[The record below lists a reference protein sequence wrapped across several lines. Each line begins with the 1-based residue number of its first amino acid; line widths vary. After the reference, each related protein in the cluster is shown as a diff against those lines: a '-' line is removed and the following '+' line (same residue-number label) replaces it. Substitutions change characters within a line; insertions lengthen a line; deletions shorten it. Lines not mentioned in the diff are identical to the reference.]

1 MSSSSSIS
9 IQDDSF
15 ENLAS
20 LQSLSLSSV
29 SITISGSCFKGTG
42 LSSISIK
49 ATSSVTIQDKAF
61 RNCKSLKTVELSGA
75 SVTVDGLIFS
85 YCTELNSFTI
95 EAKSSAN
102 IQSNAFCGCAKLTE
116 EDIHITAVSTNIN
129 KDAFS
134 CDKDDG
140 DDGDGNKELE
150 PIKFILPVKKGGK
163 LRPIDITL
171 VDKERG
177 PSVSSLKLLE
187 DLPIRIHSK
196 LPELSNIDLR
206 NFKIN
211 LNYDQTKY
219 HVDKSDLPVSLQKL
233 VNEKDT
239 NGKKG
244 INIALIAGVAAAAVV
259 VIVIIIVVVVVVIKK
274 KKKKKSK
281 DEKST
286 EQSTAEVV

>member
-1 MSSSSSIS
+1 M
-9 IQDDSF
+9 
-15 ENLAS
+15 
-20 LQSLSLSSV
+20 
-29 SITISGSCFKGTG
+29 
-42 LSSISIK
+42 
-49 ATSSVTIQDKAF
+49 
-61 RNCKSLKTVELSGA
+61 
-75 SVTVDGLIFS
+75 
-85 YCTELNSFTI
+85 
-95 EAKSSAN
+95 
-102 IQSNAFCGCAKLTE
+102 
-116 EDIHITAVSTNIN
+116 STNID

-140 DDGDGNKELE
+140 DDGDDNKELE
-150 PIKFILPVKKGGK
+150 PIKYILPVKKSGK

-171 VDKERG
+171 VDKEGG

-187 DLPIRIHSK
+187 DLPIRIHSE
-196 LPELSNIDLR
+196 LPGLSNIDLW

-211 LNYDQTKY
+211 LNYDQSKY

-244 INIALIAGVAAAAVV
+244 TNIALIAGVAAAAVV
-259 VIVIIIVVVVVVIKK
+259 LVVIIIVVVVVVI
-274 KKKKKSK
+274 KKKSK